1 MGQKQLRDERGR
13 TISRIRCP
21 RGSDPRAF
29 TTEALRSAYLMVHS
43 EPTYPEDARA
53 HGIEGK
59 VVLDARIGCNG
70 AIETLTVR
78 TGHPLL
84 AESALQAIRTW
95 RYRPIKL
102 NGVPVEVETDIE
114 GTFALP
120 NAVASS

>member
-1 MGQKQLRDERGR
+1 
-13 TISRIRCP
+13 
-21 RGSDPRAF
+21 
-29 TTEALRSAYLMVHS
+29 MVHA

-53 HGIEGK
+53 PGIEGK
-59 VVLDARIGCNG
+59 VVLDARIDRNG

-84 AESALQAIRTW
+84 AESALQTIRAW

-114 GTFALP
+114 VTFTLP
-120 NAVASS
+120 NTVASS